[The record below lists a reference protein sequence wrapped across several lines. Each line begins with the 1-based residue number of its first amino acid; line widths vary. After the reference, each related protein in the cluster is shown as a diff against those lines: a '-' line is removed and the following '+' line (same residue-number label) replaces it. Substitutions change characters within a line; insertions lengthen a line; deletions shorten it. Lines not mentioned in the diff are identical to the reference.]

1 MSITFTKLLTDC
13 LVALGDDD
21 ATTWSRIN
29 KIWPWC
35 IEAMMAFPI
44 LRGMELEYT
53 MLAASH
59 KVTLPADFREI
70 ISVEYPIDQE
80 PPIYLTRLNHLDP
93 SFYQAETYYDIDRD
107 YKTGKGWLLYVA
119 KMLAIGEKVRISYL
133 SNHSTDL
140 ADDSTKLISV
150 PDEYEGILI
159 AFVIAK
165 AYRERLGAYMQD
177 PTAHTSIILQMT
189 DMVRKS
195 EDNYQ
200 QMVLRAQEK
209 LSDSRTSPHMSVDKY
224 DRVY

>member
-1 MSITFTKLLTDC
+1 MSVKFSTLLTDC
-13 LVALGDDD
+13 LVSLGDDD
-21 ATTWSRIN
+21 ASTWSRTD
-29 KIWPWC
+29 KIWPWA

-80 PPIYLTRLNHLDP
+80 PPAYLTRLNHLDP
-93 SFYQAETYYDIDRD
+93 LFYQAVTYYDIDRD
-107 YKTGKGWLLYVA
+107 YKTGKGWFLFVA
-119 KMLAIGEKVRISYL
+119 KKLAIGEKVRISYL
-133 SNHSTDL
+133 ANHSTDV
-140 ADDSTKLISV
+140 DDVNKLITI
-150 PDEYEGILI
+150 PDEYENILV
-159 AFVIAK
+159 AYVVAK

-177 PTAHTSIILQMT
+177 PTAHTSIIMQMT
-189 DMVRKS
+189 DMTRKA
-195 EDNYQ
+195 EENYN

-209 LSDSRTSPHMSVDKY
+209 LAESRSSPHMASDKF

>member
-1 MSITFTKLLTDC
+1 MSVKFTTLLSDC

-21 ATTWSRIN
+21 ASTWSRTD

-35 IEAMMAFPI
+35 LEAMLSFPI

-80 PPIYLTRLNHLDP
+80 PPDYLTRLNHLDP
-93 SFYQAETYYDIDRD
+93 IFYSTETYYDIDRD
-107 YKTGKGWLLYVA
+107 YKTGKGWLLFVA
-119 KMLAIGEKVRISYL
+119 KKLAIGEKVRISYL
-133 SNHSTDL
+133 ANQSTDV
-140 ADDSTKLISV
+140 ADDNAKLISV
-150 PDEYEGILI
+150 PDEYEGILV
-159 AFVIAK
+159 AFVVAK
-165 AYRERLGAYMQD
+165 AYRERLGSYMQD

-189 DMVRKS
+189 DMVNKA
-195 EDNYQ
+195 EINYQ

-209 LSDSRTSPHMSVDKY
+209 LAESRTSPHMASDKF

>member
-1 MSITFTKLLTDC
+1 MSVKFSQLLTDC
-13 LVALGDDD
+13 LVSLGDDD
-21 ATTWSRIN
+21 ASTWSRTDV
-29 KIWPWC
+29 IWPWC

-59 KVTLPADFREI
+59 KVTLPSDFREI

-80 PPIYLTRLNHLDP
+80 PPVYLTRLNHLDP
-93 SFYQAETYYDIDRD
+93 AFYETETHYDIDRD

-119 KMLAIGEKVRISYL
+119 KKLAIGDDVRISYL
-133 SNHSTDL
+133 ANHSTDVDD
-140 ADDSTKLISV
+140 ADKLITV
-150 PDEYEGILI
+150 PDEYENILI
-159 AFVIAK
+159 AYVVAK

-189 DMVRKS
+189 EMVRKAD
-195 EDNYQ
+195 DNYKAL
-200 QMVLRAQEK
+200 VLRAQEN
-209 LSDSRTSPHMSVDKY
+209 LAESRTSPHMSSDKF

>member
-1 MSITFTKLLTDC
+1 MSVKFTTLLTDC
-13 LVALGDDD
+13 LVALGDST
-21 ATTWSRIN
+21 AVTWSRTDQ
-29 KIWPWC
+29 IWPWC

-44 LRGMELEYT
+44 LRGMEFEYT

-80 PPIYLTRLNHLDP
+80 PPVYLTRLNHLDP
-93 SFYQAETYYDIDRD
+93 SFYSAETYYDIDRD

-119 KMLAIGEKVRISYL
+119 KKLAIGEKVRISYL
-133 SNHSTDL
+133 ANHSTDV
-140 ADDSTKLISV
+140 ADDNAKLISV

-159 AFVIAK
+159 AFVVAK

-177 PTAHTSIILQMT
+177 STAHTSIILQMT

-195 EDNYQ
+195 EDNYNQ
-200 QMVLRAQEK
+200 LVIRAQEK
-209 LSDSRTSPHMSVDKY
+209 LAESRTSPHMASDKY